1 MYIKLLRNTVAD
13 GQPVSKGQEVS
24 VTDATGKTL
33 VQMGKAVEL
42 PSPIGRG
49 AGGEGRE
56 PVTMIAVVDEPTE
69 PENEA
74 QPIEPEIIDPAPIVE
89 PARNAPPPP
98 ASRGNGGKGKGGK

>member
-1 MYIKLLRNTVAD
+1 
-13 GQPVSKGQEVS
+13 
-24 VTDATGKTL
+24 
-33 VQMGKAVEL
+33 
-42 PSPIGRG
+42 
-49 AGGEGRE
+49 
-56 PVTMIAVVDEPTE
+56 VTMIAVVDEPTE